1 MELEKLK
8 LEREFKL
15 RELEITNARPPTL
28 VHEHVDITQHVR
40 LVPLFNEQ
48 QVEIYLNSFEKVVI
62 MNSWPKDRWVIL
74 LRGF

>member
-1 MELEKLK
+1 MKLDKLK

-28 VHEHVDITQHVR
+28 AHEHVDITKHAR

-48 QVEIYLNSFEKVVI
+48 QVDSYFNSFEMVAI
-62 MNSWPKDRWVIL
+62 INRWP
-74 LRGF
+74 